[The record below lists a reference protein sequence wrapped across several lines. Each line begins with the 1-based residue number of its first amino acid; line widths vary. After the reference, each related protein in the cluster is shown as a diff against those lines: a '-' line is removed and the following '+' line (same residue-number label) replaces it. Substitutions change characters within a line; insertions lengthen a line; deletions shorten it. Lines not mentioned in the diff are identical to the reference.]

1 MTNEDQKPAPTFE
14 EFCTSGHGYRHLTEG
29 STKGKVF
36 WGIVLIIGTIFF
48 IGHVYALTREYLQY
62 EYHEVITMKS
72 DVELTFPD
80 VTICDSIVVSDF
92 SLMKYEITFFYD
104 IFQRMLLALSKSN
117 IFTASFQR
125 KR

>member
-1 MTNEDQKPAPTFE
+1 MKDEDQKPAPTFK
-14 EFCTSGHGYRHLTEG
+14 EFCTYYSGHGYRHLTEG
-29 STKGKVF
+29 STEGKVF

-48 IGHVYALTREYLQY
+48 IGHVYVLTREYLQY

-92 SLMKYEITFFYD
+92 ALMKYE
-104 IFQRMLLALSKSN
+104 SN
-117 IFTASFQR
+117 IFLRYFSTDATSTI
-125 KR
+125 KE